1 MKLTPRVKR
10 NVEIIK
16 KEIYYYQFNNIKNP
30 KDKNKNL
37 LVNNT
42 LINHY
47 SNNSVEIKLNNN
59 KKGENNEI
67 YTMNKIVKNFI

>member
-47 SNNSVEIKLNNN
+47 SNNSVEIKLNSN
-59 KKGENNEI
+59 KKEENNEI
-67 YTMNKIVKNFI
+67 

>member
-47 SNNSVEIKLNNN
+47 SNNSAEIKLNNN
-59 KKGENNEI
+59 KKRR
-67 YTMNKIVKNFI
+67 K

>member
-59 KKGENNEI
+59 KKRR
-67 YTMNKIVKNFI
+67 K

>member
-30 KDKNKNL
+30 KDKINNL

-59 KKGENNEI
+59 KKRR
-67 YTMNKIVKNFI
+67 K

>member
-16 KEIYYYQFNNIKNP
+16 KEIYYYKFNNIKNP

-59 KKGENNEI
+59 KKRR
-67 YTMNKIVKNFI
+67 K

>member
-47 SNNSVEIKLNNN
+47 TNNSVEIKLNNN
-59 KKGENNEI
+59 KKRR
-67 YTMNKIVKNFI
+67 K